1 MMIINS
7 YYYSTEIGVGIVIKL
22 KYQEL
27 VKVRR
32 VAGCHRWIFW
42 TIGDL
47 TEIPP
52 IQCSFPK
59 DPFSLKHPNSDLQG
73 HEVALKVLTDHLEI
87 CDLEK
92 DSWISFHLC
101 STALT
106 EEKSKSSRCQAK
118 MNILLYSLTQDKW
131 ETPKAAF
138 WLPEHTKEI
147 YHGWWWQINH
157 RGHPS
162 CLWVV
167 RVRGV
172 AWSLSLRSL
181 KEYIFK
187 PWKIYFMSFFFLH
200 EVLRLSSMKAIGFCY
215 IFLNK
220 MSI

>member
-1 MMIINS
+1 MMITNS
-7 YYYSTEIGVGIVIKL
+7 YYYSTEIGVGRVGKL

-32 VAGCHRWIFW
+32 VAGCHRWILW

-73 HEVALKVLTDHLEI
+73 HEISLKVLTHH
-87 CDLEK
+87 LEK
-92 DSWISFHLC
+92 DRWISFHLC

-106 EEKSKSSRCQAK
+106 EEKSKCSRCQAK
-118 MNILLYSLTQDKW
+118 MNILLYSLTRDKW
-131 ETPKAAF
+131 ETPKAAS

-147 YHGWWWQINH
+147 HHGWWWQINH

-167 RVRGV
+167 GVRGV

-187 PWKIYFMSFFFLH
+187 PWKIYFMSFFSLH
-200 EVLRLSSMKAIGFCY
+200 EVWRLSSMKAIGFCY

-220 MSI
+220 MSM